1 MMRTAI
7 TLMAI
12 IASVVFGSPASAQHN
27 GAEEEMLYIC
37 SYNADTDYSNEL
49 IGDLVAEYNQ
59 LGGKHKIVIE
69 AMNCNTLDSHNKWMS
84 TMNEILERHPNPKII
99 FLYGPEAW
107 ACYLSLTDEKWKKI
121 PLCLLSAQRYGARTE
136 FDDIPSIHRNASNR
150 TQTVD
155 FMTLSKD
162 FNVKMCYYYEY
173 GAKEDI
179 NILKEMRP
187 ELTTIAVVGD
197 NSYAGYSMLKYV
209 SETAS
214 AHYPNLNIIE
224 VDGSR
229 EDTESAK
236 QMLDHLPKNSAVI
249 YCIWRYDKDGA
260 ISLIKEKTLVSG
272 IAKEAPVMSLT
283 GRGFG
288 SFAVGGYNPEYS
300 WRDGRILPSMLTY
313 QLVDLGIDIEPYYY
327 RCPNTWQFDMALA
340 SDLDIDKDI
349 LPAESHIIN
358 ADRSISELYR
368 IYPIRFTMVISIV
381 ALLLMAF
388 VITLLY
394 SIRINRMKDE
404 LEESEK
410 QLRTDKETLE
420 RREQE
425 LRTAKEKA
433 EASDKMK
440 THFIHNISHEIRTP
454 LNAIHGFSQIILD
467 PSMSLDTES
476 RSSINYHISHNVEIV
491 TEIVDD
497 ILIYSDLESS
507 DYTLQ
512 MSDINCERMCKEIY
526 ENANKKQYTDI
537 EMSYTTDLPEGFTF
551 HSDEQLVKLLMSHLL
566 RNAKKFTEQGTIRF
580 MASTKE
586 THGVLTLTVEDTGP
600 GIPTDKADYIFGT
613 FKKLN
618 EFTQGTGLGLSICRL
633 IAKRL
638 GGNIQ
643 LDTTYKNGARFVF
656 TLPV

>member
-1 MMRTAI
+1 MIRTAI
-7 TLMAI
+7 TTMAI
-12 IASVVFGSPASAQHN
+12 IATIIFSSIASAQKKSEA
-27 GAEEEMLYIC
+27 GEMLYIC
-37 SYNADTDYSNEL
+37 SYNADTDYSNEF
-49 IGDLVAEYNQ
+49 IGDLVSEYNQ
-59 LGGKHKIVIE
+59 LGGKHKVVIE
-69 AMNCNTLDSHNKWMS
+69 AMNCNTLDSHGKWMAR
-84 TMNEILERHPNPKII
+84 MNEILAQHPNPKII

-107 ACYLSLTDEKWKKI
+107 ACYLSLTEEKWKKI
-121 PLCLLSAQRYGARTE
+121 PLCMLSAQRYGARME
-136 FDDIPSIHRNASNR
+136 FDDIPAIHRNATNR
-150 TQTVD
+150 TQIVD
-155 FMTLSKD
+155 FMTISKD

-173 GAKEDI
+173 GVKDDI
-179 NILKEMRP
+179 DLLKKMRP
-187 ELTTIAVVGD
+187 ELSTIAVVGD

-209 SETAS
+209 TEVAS
-214 AHYPNLNIIE
+214 SKFSNINIVE

-236 QMLDHLPKNSAVI
+236 QTLDHLQKNSAVI
-249 YCIWRYDKDGA
+249 YCIWRYDKKGE
-260 ISLIKEKTLVSG
+260 ISLINERTLVSG
-272 IAKEAPVMSLT
+272 ITDAPIISLT

-288 SFAVGGYNPEYS
+288 NFAIGGYHPEYS

-313 QLVDLGIDIEPYYY
+313 QLIDLGIDIEPYYY
-327 RCPNTWQFDMALA
+327 RCPNTCRFDMAVMSA
-340 SDLDIDKDI
+340 LDIDEDI
-349 LPAESHIIN
+349 LPEGTQVIN
-358 ADRSISELYR
+358 ADKSISELYHM
-368 IYPIRFTMVISIV
+368 YPVRFAFIISIL

-388 VITLLY
+388 IIMLLY
-394 SIRINRMKDE
+394 SIRINRMKVV

-410 QLRTDKETLE
+410 QLRYDKETLQ

-425 LRTAKEKA
+425 LRAAKEKA

-467 PSMSLDTES
+467 PNMSLDAES
-476 RSSINYHISHNVEIV
+476 RESINYHIGHNVEMV

-507 DYTLQ
+507 EYTLQ
-512 MSDINCERMCKEIY
+512 MSDVNCEKMCRDIFES
-526 ENANKKQYTDI
+526 ANKQRYADLEI
-537 EMSYTTDLPEGFTF
+537 SYTTDLPEGFTF

-566 RNAKKFTEQGTIRF
+566 KNAKKFTEQGAVRF
-580 MASTKE
+580 AVTTKDTE
-586 THGVLTLTVEDTGP
+586 GALTFSVEDTGP
-600 GIPTDKADYIFGT
+600 GVPADKADFIFGT

-633 IAKRL
+633 IATRL

-656 TLPV
+656 TLPI